1 MNEDTRI
8 DPVSVPLGLL
18 RRYLLALGWRRAPN
32 AHLPPISLP
41 PGYERFARQLIEGRS
56 GARRNFETYFLSEPG
71 VDDVELV
78 LPRDRSSPDFRSRME
93 GAIRTLSE
101 VEGRPPEQIIADV
114 RAVGFDVVR
123 SRIPEELVQDDTV
136 LLAIAAN
143 YIEGVKGL
151 LTATATTELEPAPY
165 FLRVKKEAS
174 EYADG
179 CHFGHTFRGSFGFTI
194 ESPVAGN
201 VAPLLFDIEQTPP
214 FERRVIQ
221 RLARGLSDISEAVQ
235 RDEPEI
241 IVNDVSGGFSAN
253 ACEQFANL
261 VEETAHTGMSFAFSF
276 SPEWPPAPDL
286 MQKREFQVGPRHVE
300 ITRAAAKSLRS
311 QPVTR
316 EEQVFGRVVRLQS
329 QADPSDLLTPTGER
343 EVVIQWSNEDLGDI
357 QVRVRL
363 TPQDYLAAIEAHRA
377 GRPVRLRG
385 TLERKGRLWILSNP
399 TEFSV
404 PQ

>member
-1 MNEDTRI
+1 MSQDVRI
-8 DPVSVPLGLL
+8 DPAGVPLGLL
-18 RRYLLALGWRRAPN
+18 RRYLLALGWRRASDTRQS
-32 AHLPPISLP
+32 AISLP
-41 PGYERFARQLIEGRS
+41 PGYDGFARQLIEGRS
-56 GARRNFETYFLSEPG
+56 SARRNFETYLLSGPG
-71 VDDVELV
+71 IDDVELV
-78 LPRDRSSPDFRSRME
+78 LPRDRSTRDFRPRME
-93 GAIRTLSE
+93 GVIRTLSE
-101 VEGRPPEQIIADV
+101 VEGRPPEQIIADI
-114 RAVGFDVVR
+114 RAIGFDVVR
-123 SRIPEELVQDDTV
+123 SRIPEQLVQDDTV

-194 ESPVAGN
+194 ESPVVPN
-201 VAPLLFDIEQTPP
+201 EAPMLLDIEQTPP

-221 RLARGLSDISEAVQ
+221 RLARGLSDISQAVE
-235 RDEPEI
+235 RDEPAI

-261 VEETAHTGMSFAFSF
+261 VEETAHSGMSFAFSF

-286 MQKREFQVGPRHVE
+286 IQKRDFQVGPRHVE
-300 ITRAAAKSLRS
+300 ITRAAARSLRA
-311 QPVTR
+311 QPVMR

-329 QADPSDLLTPTGER
+329 QADPSDLLSPTGER
-343 EVVIQWSNEDLGDI
+343 EVVIQWSDEELGDI

-363 TPQDYLAAIEAHRA
+363 TPQDYLAAIEAHRN

-385 TLERKGRLWILSNP
+385 TLERRGRLWILSNP
-399 TEFSV
+399 TDFSV
-404 PQ
+404 AA

>member
-1 MNEDTRI
+1 MNQDTRT
-8 DPVSVPLGLL
+8 DPAGVPLELL
-18 RRYLLALGWRRAPN
+18 RRYLLALGWRQAPN
-32 AHLPPISLP
+32 ERSASISLP
-41 PGYERFARQLIEGRS
+41 PEYKQFARELIEGRS
-56 GARRNFETYFLSEPG
+56 GARRNFEAYLLSEPG

-78 LPRDRSSPDFRSRME
+78 LPRDRNASDFQSRME

-101 VEGRPPEQIIADV
+101 LERRPPEQIIADV
-114 RAVGFDVVR
+114 RAVGFDVVE

-136 LLAIAAN
+136 LLEIAAN
-143 YIEGVKGL
+143 YIAGIKGL
-151 LTATATTELEPAPY
+151 LAATATTELDPVPY
-165 FLRVKKEAS
+165 FLRVKKEAT

-194 ESPVAGN
+194 ESPVVRN

-221 RLARGLSDISEAVQ
+221 RLARGLSDITEAVQ
-235 RDEPEI
+235 RDEPAI
-241 IVNDVSGGFSAN
+241 IVNHVNGGFSAN

-286 MQKREFQVGPRHVE
+286 IQKREFQVGPRHVE
-300 ITRAAAKSLRS
+300 ITRAAARSLRA
-311 QPVTR
+311 QPMTR
-316 EEQVFGRVVRLQS
+316 EEQVVGRVVRLQS

-343 EVVIQWSNEDLGDI
+343 EVVIQWSSEDLGEI
-357 QVRVRL
+357 LVRVRL
-363 TPQDYLAAIEAHRA
+363 TPHDYLTAIEAHRS
-377 GRPVRLRG
+377 GRPVSLKG
-385 TLERKGRLWILSNP
+385 TLEHKSRLWILSNP

-404 PQ
+404 PE